1 MAEDD
6 PRIRVCTQLIWTY
19 VALFVA
25 SWLIYAV
32 AYVPIVWQRF
42 FDDIKLLVPIGF
54 LVLYRLILRRQG
66 RGRCWTF
73 YVLAFWQSI
82 YTTDPI
88 GGRFGSAGRR
98 TWQMDFYQDM
108 HALSDM
114 LFMLSAWLLL
124 IPAVVIVRMPIFPL
138 RKVDRLP
145 KHGPKMG

>member
-54 LVLYRLILRRQG
+54 LVLYRLILRRQR

-73 YVLAFWQSI
+73 YVLAVWQSI
-82 YTTDPI
+82 YTMDAQGEGFFMSP
-88 GGRFGSAGRR
+88 R
-98 TWQMDFYQDM
+98 TWRANFYEDM
-108 HALSDM
+108 AWLSDV

-138 RKVDRLP
+138 RRPFHKD
-145 KHGPKMG
+145 G